1 MILQNPPRS
10 WCTPRP
16 SLWSRLGTYRWI
28 CSDNRIESRID
39 HNLMGHLREL
49 DDGVDGR
56 AERQVADDGRRHPQV
71 KVAPVEADQ
80 WHHRVGTHG
89 GQQIILGAEW
99 VQNLI
104 WRKKTTK
111 NRWKNAS
118 LASTVTTF
126 GVERSNILSM
136 ARQNKFLSQVLHCS
150 QYLPT
155 EQPEAARS
163 SRHFHRKFDTSTTS
177 SSDGIWKQWSWQ
189 WLGGRLRWNKNDHLR
204 QVLIA
209 EDDGEA
215 ERRQGAANHRK
226 ERLEED

>member
-104 WRKKTTK
+104 WRKKNNQKSMKKCLVGFYSNNLRRRKKQYFIDGKTK
-111 NRWKNAS
+111 
-118 LASTVTTF
+118 
-126 GVERSNILSM
+126 
-136 ARQNKFLSQVLHCS
+136 QVLVPS
-150 QYLPT
+150 PT
-155 EQPEAARS
+155 WFTVFA
-163 SRHFHRKFDTSTTS
+163 HGTT
-177 SSDGIWKQWSWQ
+177 WSCPF
-189 WLGGRLRWNKNDHLR
+189 
-204 QVLIA
+204 
-209 EDDGEA
+209 
-215 ERRQGAANHRK
+215 
-226 ERLEED
+226 